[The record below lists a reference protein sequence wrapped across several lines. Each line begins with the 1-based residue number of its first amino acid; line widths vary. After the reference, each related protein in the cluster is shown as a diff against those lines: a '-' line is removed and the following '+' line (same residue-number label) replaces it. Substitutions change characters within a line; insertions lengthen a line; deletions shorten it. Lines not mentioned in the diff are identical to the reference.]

1 MISNGLEIL
10 YEDNH
15 IIVVY
20 KKANILSQSD
30 STKDLDLLTMIKQYV
45 KEKYQKPGNVFIGLI
60 HRLDRPVSGV
70 MVYARTSKAAS
81 RLSKQ
86 VRNCSLEKQY
96 FAVVNGILPEK
107 KGEFCDFLEK
117 LESGNTVVT
126 DGSCGKKSILSYEVL
141 EEKND
146 LSLVRIFLKTG
157 RHHQIRV
164 QFASRGFP
172 LFGDQRY
179 GKSDRKQIALTCFHL
194 SFFHP
199 VTKERLLFERFP
211 DFTGVWMNFN
221 CLKK

>member
-1 MISNGLEIL
+1 MLSSDLEVL

-20 KKANILSQSD
+20 KRANVLSQGD

-45 KEKYQKPGNVFIGLI
+45 KEKYQKPGNVFIGLV

-81 RLSKQ
+81 RLSEQ
-86 VRNCSLEKQY
+86 VRNCRLGKQY
-96 FAVVNGILPEK
+96 LAVVNGILPEK

-117 LESGNTVVT
+117 LDSGNTIVT
-126 DGSCGKKSILSYEVL
+126 DGSYGKKAILSYEVL
-141 EEKND
+141 EEKEG
-146 LSLVRIFLKTG
+146 LSLVQIFLKTG

-179 GKSDRKQIALTCFHL
+179 GCSNRKQIALTCYHL
-194 SFFHP
+194 AFFHP
-199 VTKERLLFERFP
+199 ITKEQLVFERFP
-211 DFTGVWMNFN
+211 DICGVWGSFDS
-221 CLKK
+221 LKK